1 MPSQPAPIVAGYDRS
16 PASLA
21 AVHWA
26 AAEAERLHSRLR
38 IVEVFELIIVT
49 QPTTGTM
56 VPLAALRPARER
68 GLSALADALRA
79 QHPDLQIETALLE
92 GTPAEQL
99 TEETAHARLIV
110 LGSRGLGGWT
120 GMLVGSVAVQVSSHA
135 QCPVVVI
142 PSEQQPRPHRKPA
155 VVVGVDGSKLSA
167 QAIEF
172 AFDQAEAIGAKV
184 VAVHAW
190 TTPYLTYADGE
201 SMLQFDEDEVRESAR
216 LLVAESV
223 AGALADHPDVECET
237 RLISGHAARAILL
250 AAKSAELI
258 VVGSRGRGGFSGL
271 LLGSV
276 SQNVLHHAHC
286 AVAIVR

>member
-1 MPSQPAPIVAGYDRS
+1 MSSQPAPVVAGYDRS

-26 AAEAERLHSRLR
+26 ATDAERLHAPLR
-38 IVEVFELIIVT
+38 IAEAFELMIAT
-49 QPTTGTM
+49 RPTAGTT

-68 GLSALADALRA
+68 GLGALADSLRL
-79 QHPDLQIETALLE
+79 QHPGLQVETVLLE
-92 GTPAEQL
+92 GTPAEAL
-99 TEETAHARLIV
+99 IEETAHARLIV

-135 QCPVVVI
+135 QCPVVVV
-142 PSEQQPRPHRKPA
+142 PSESRPRQHEKPT

-184 VAVHAW
+184 VAIHAW

-201 SMLQFDEDEVRESAR
+201 SMLQFDDDEVRESSR

-223 AGALADHPDVECET
+223 AGALEDHPDVEYET

-250 AAKSAELI
+250 AAKSAELV

-276 SQNVLHHAHC
+276 SQNVLHHAQC

>member
-1 MPSQPAPIVAGYDRS
+1 MSLQPAPIVAGYDRS

-26 AAEAERLHSRLR
+26 AAEAERLHAALR
-38 IVEVFELIIVT
+38 IVEAFELIIAT
-49 QPTTGTM
+49 QPGPGTT

-68 GLSALADALRA
+68 GLSGLEYALRA
-79 QHPDLQIETALLE
+79 QHPDLLVDTALVE
-92 GTPAEQL
+92 GAPAQEL
-99 TEETAHARLIV
+99 TEESAHARLIV
-110 LGSRGLGGWT
+110 LGSRGFGGWT

-135 QCPVVVI
+135 QCPVVVV
-142 PSEQQPRPHRKPA
+142 PSEIRPRAHEKPT
-155 VVVGVDGSKLSA
+155 VIVGVDGSKVSA
-167 QAIEF
+167 QAIDF

-201 SMLQFDEDEVRESAR
+201 SMLQFDDEDAKESAR
-216 LLVAESV
+216 LLVAESL

-237 RLISGHAARAILL
+237 RLINGHAARAILL
-250 AAKSAELI
+250 AAEYADLT
-258 VVGSRGRGGFSGL
+258 VVGSRGRGGFTGL

-276 SQNVLHHAHC
+276 SQHVLHHAHC